1 MGRAG
6 VMDRGSNYHNEKL
19 LEERGSF
26 TVNPLTERYE
36 VLAELHHT
44 GG

>member
-1 MGRAG
+1 MGQTG
-6 VMDRGSNYHNEKL
+6 VMDRRSNYHNEKL
-19 LEERGSF
+19 SEERGSF

-36 VLAELHHT
+36 VLAELRHT